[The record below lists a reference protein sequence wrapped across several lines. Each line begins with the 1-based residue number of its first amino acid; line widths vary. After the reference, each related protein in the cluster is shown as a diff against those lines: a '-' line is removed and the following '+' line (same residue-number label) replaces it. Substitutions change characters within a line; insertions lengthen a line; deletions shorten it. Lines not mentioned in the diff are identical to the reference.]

1 MAANSGSTDSSAAIK
16 PHAFDPVT
24 NPELFN
30 GVLSRRVVA
39 FVIDV
44 IVIAA
49 PVVAAAILIV
59 VFGII
64 TLGLG
69 LILLWPLHAAAIV
82 WAILYYGFT
91 LGGSASAT
99 VGMRVM
105 DLQMRTWY
113 GAPAYFVLG
122 AVHAIAFWI
131 SVTMLS
137 PLVLLVGLFTRRKQ
151 LLHDLLLG
159 TVVINSPVRAA
170 IMARHG

>member
-1 MAANSGSTDSSAAIK
+1 MAANPGSSDSSPAIK
-16 PHAFDPVT
+16 PHAYDPIT
-24 NPELFN
+24 NPELFS
-30 GVLSRRVVA
+30 GVLSRRIVA
-39 FVIDV
+39 FFIDV
-44 IVIAA
+44 ILIVA
-49 PVVAAAILIV
+49 PVVAATILIV
-59 VFGII
+59 IFGII

-69 LILLWPLHAAAIV
+69 LILLWPLHAAAII

-99 VGMRVM
+99 IGMRVM

-137 PLVLLVGLFTRRKQ
+137 PLVLLVGLFTPRKQ

-170 IMARHG
+170 VMARNS

>member
-1 MAANSGSTDSSAAIK
+1 MA
-16 PHAFDPVT
+16 F
-24 NPELFN
+24 F
-30 GVLSRRVVA
+30 
-39 FVIDV
+39 IDV
-44 IVIAA
+44 ILIVA
-49 PVVAAAILIV
+49 PVVAATILIV
-59 VFGII
+59 IFGII

-69 LILLWPLHAAAIV
+69 LILLWPLHAAAII

-99 VGMRVM
+99 IGMRVM

-131 SVTMLS
+131 SATMLS

-159 TVVINSPVRAA
+159 TVVINNPARAA
-170 IMARHG
+170 VMVRNG